1 MRSSLGLITIENDW
15 DFIKSAEPFS
25 GPGANPSNLAALLYT
40 SGSTGRSKGVM
51 VTHANLWL
59 GADSV
64 AHYLSL
70 ASDDRVLALLPFSF
84 DYGLNQMLSM
94 FRAGGT
100 VILHD
105 FLLAKSA
112 LKAMDAHEEI
122 GRAHAELQSLMRIS
136 YAVFCLK

>member
-70 ASDDRVLALLPFSF
+70 TSDDRVLALLPFSF
-84 DYGLNQMLSM
+84 DYGLNQ
-94 FRAGGT
+94 T
-100 VILHD
+100 
-105 FLLAKSA
+105 
-112 LKAMDAHEEI
+112 
-122 GRAHAELQSLMRIS
+122 GRASCRERVWQ
-136 YAVFCLK
+136 YV

>member
-70 ASDDRVLALLPFSF
+70 ASDDRVLALLPLSF

-100 VILHD
+100 V
-105 FLLAKSA
+105 K
-112 LKAMDAHEEI
+112 I
-122 GRAHAELQSLMRIS
+122 GRASCREGGCPYVSIS
-136 YAVFCLK
+136 VGAGYLTKKEKADR